1 MSMSSTDRLLVCLQ
15 NQPVGYLDRADT
27 GRLSFTYGKDSKTP
41 ISLSM
46 PLEGTTYG
54 DVVCEA
60 FFGGLLPE
68 NQQARELIAR
78 RLNANADNTFSL
90 LKVIG
95 KECAGAISL
104 HDPAQPPSSTNSHKL
119 EGEELTEKR
128 LAELIRDLPRT
139 PLLAGVEGV
148 RLSLAG
154 FQNKA
159 GVCLI
164 GGRIC
169 LPTEDVPTTHILKPA
184 MAQHEATVQNEFLC
198 LSIASGLGL
207 PTAKT
212 EIRRAEDQAY
222 VLVERYDREI
232 IDGTFIRR
240 VHQEDFCQA
249 MGVVAARKYEAEKGP
264 GFTECFELL
273 KQSDKPALDRTTFA
287 KFIVLNYL
295 VGNAD
300 AHGKNFSLLH
310 SPGASTRI
318 APLYDVL
325 SIIQVYDDLIQNMA
339 MSIGG
344 CFNAAAVT
352 VEDWKK
358 LCKTSGF
365 GFPAF
370 RNLLKEQVASI
381 EEVAERER
389 EKLASSEFQTWV
401 ADMMILELGRSCNRV
416 RDQFGWT

>member
-1 MSMSSTDRLLVCLQ
+1 MSSADRLIVCLQ
-15 NQPVGYLDRADT
+15 NQPVGHLDRDET
-27 GRLSFTYGKDSKTP
+27 SRLSFTYEKDAKTP

-46 PLEGTTYG
+46 PLDGTTYG

-78 RLNANADNTFSL
+78 RLNANANNTFSL
-90 LKVIG
+90 LKAIG

-104 HDPAQPPSSTNSHKL
+104 HDPTEPLPSNDLQKM
-119 EGEELTEKR
+119 EGEELAEKR

-139 PLLAGVEGV
+139 PLLAGVQGI

-164 GGRIC
+164 DGRIY
-169 LPTEDVPTTHILKPA
+169 LPAKDVPTTHILKPA

-207 PTAKT
+207 PTAKA

-240 VHQEDFCQA
+240 IHQEDFCQA
-249 MGVVAARKYEAEKGP
+249 IGIVAAHKYEAENGP
-264 GFTECFELL
+264 GFKECFELL
-273 KQSDKPALDRTTFA
+273 KQSDRPALDRTTFA
-287 KFIVLNYL
+287 KFLILNYL
-295 VGNAD
+295 LGNAD

-310 SPGASTRI
+310 PTGTSTKI

-325 SIIQVYDDLIQNMA
+325 SIIHVYDDLIQNIA

-344 CFNAAAVT
+344 CFNAADVT

-358 LCKTSGF
+358 LCKNSGF

-370 RNLLKEQVASI
+370 RNLLKEQVSSV
-381 EEVAERER
+381 EGVAERER
-389 EKLASSEFQTWV
+389 DKLANSEFQTWV
-401 ADMMILELGRSCNRV
+401 ADMMILELGRSCDRV
-416 RDQFGWT
+416 RNQFGWT